1 MCRGDV
7 PLQSCKECVRTA
19 TQRIS
24 SECGHSKEAIIW
36 HAYCLLHYSNSS
48 FFSTLSESPTKVWES
63 LEIITRQE
71 KYNELV
77 AKTLVEVVAE
87 ASFNSSGSQGA
98 KHFATKTASL
108 FRSQSLYTL
117 AQCTPDLSPKDCNS
131 CLHDAMGNI
140 SPAGRLGGRVL
151 YPSCNFRFELEPFY
165 YNSPAS
171 APAPTTTG
179 ERKKKSRT
187 IIMVLLLVSVPMV
200 VLGFCFYFQRK
211 RRKKS
216 RKDVLLENFGDES
229 ATLESL
235 QFNLR
240 IIEAATN
247 KFSQENRIGRGGFG
261 EVYKAWTLWRDE
273 NPLEIVDPNLEDIH
287 LPTEIAKCIQIGL
300 CSRKSKC

>member
-171 APAPTTTG
+171 APAPTTT
-179 ERKKKSRT
+179 
-187 IIMVLLLVSVPMV
+187 V
-200 VLGFCFYFQRK
+200 
-211 RRKKS
+211 
-216 RKDVLLENFGDES
+216 GDES